1 MSSWNK
7 YAEQRSRDL
16 VIIRH
21 PDSNI
26 ADIPSCTIESS
37 NGPLSDVS
45 AILHVENTGTLR
57 IETIYLNRNNPI
69 YYSLKLDKKSIRITS
84 PNIHVPLFGT
94 IKNYVPYAEPK
105 IPKVIIQTWDNAIDE
120 SSDLSYPARVLK
132 TMNPDYKYVFF
143 NAEERREFI
152 KNNFNSE
159 VLAAFDKIKP
169 VALKCDLW
177 RYCYLYINGGV
188 YLDIKTFTA
197 RPLFSILDRDY
208 EMLIAIENSGKGLFN
223 GVMAVPPKHLFMKM
237 LIDETV
243 KNIGMEYYG
252 ESALDIT
259 GPNMCRRIF
268 NIYEGN
274 DIDALLVEANQNYKY
289 VELIA
294 DEIIKDNVNDNT
306 AFHRV
311 FSTYYSKFNSL
322 VNPDRFWNAWERRDV
337 YN

>member
-1 MSSWNK
+1 
-7 YAEQRSRDL
+7 
-16 VIIRH
+16 
-21 PDSNI
+21 
-26 ADIPSCTIESS
+26 
-37 NGPLSDVS
+37 
-45 AILHVENTGTLR
+45 
-57 IETIYLNRNNPI
+57 
-69 YYSLKLDKKSIRITS
+69 
-84 PNIHVPLFGT
+84 
-94 IKNYVPYAEPK
+94 
-105 IPKVIIQTWDNAIDE
+105 
-120 SSDLSYPARVLK
+120 
-132 TMNPDYKYVFF
+132 
-143 NAEERREFI
+143 
-152 KNNFNSE
+152 
-159 VLAAFDKIKP
+159 
-169 VALKCDLW
+169 
-177 RYCYLYINGGV
+177 
-188 YLDIKTFTA
+188 
-197 RPLFSILDRDY
+197 
-208 EMLIAIENSGKGLFN
+208 MLIAIENSGKGLFN

-259 GPNMCRRIF
+259 GPNMCRGIF